1 MDRKELLG
9 QIKAKEEKR
18 DSLFA
23 KGNEM
28 TTDDVQSVKAL
39 NGEIKGL
46 QDKVDLLDQTAGLK
60 GWGNEP
66 QNRPELPTG
75 TKDAEILGFMHGGFD
90 EYEFATTKEAGQ
102 FKKSLK
108 LLSQSGAGIFG
119 AKTWEAIGTKAYHDS
134 FWKYVTKGRDYLG
147 SGELKDLSEGLDAQ
161 GGYLAPPE
169 MIARIVGRSPAPTR
183 VAGLVQTVTTGR
195 DALTMP
201 KVNYNTDD
209 IYSTGFRVTW
219 TGEIPSSDTE
229 HRVSDDDLFGQHR
242 IDIHTGMMST
252 AVTNDM
258 LEDSGF
264 DLQGWL
270 IAKLNETADL
280 VSDQVAMS
288 GTGVGQAFGMLN
300 EIGTGADQIQR
311 VNSGH
316 ASQLTADGLI
326 ALDYSLPEQY
336 ITSRSLAYVM
346 NRTNTA
352 QAIAKLKDA
361 QNRYLF
367 NMGGASDGGLQG
379 VRPDTLLGKLIAYT
393 AFAPNVAASAYPIV
407 FGDLTG
413 YLRALRL
420 GLTIQVLRET
430 GAKRNKIEL
439 VGRLRLGGKTIEP
452 FKLKAQYVSA

>member
-1 MDRKELLG
+1 MDRKELLA

-28 TTDDVQSVKAL
+28 STDDVQGVKSL

-46 QDKVDLLDQTAGLK
+46 QEKVDLLDQTAGLK
-60 GWGNEP
+60 SWGREP
-66 QNRPELPTG
+66 ESRPQLPGG
-75 TKDAEILGFMHGGFD
+75 TKDAEVLGFMHGGFD
-90 EYEFATTKEAGQ
+90 EYEFTSTKELGQ
-102 FKKSLK
+102 YKKSLK
-108 LLSQSGAGIFG
+108 LLSQSGEGIFG
-119 AKTWEAIGTKAYHDS
+119 AKTWEAIGTKAYYDS
-134 FWKYVTKGRDYLG
+134 FWKYVTKGRDWLG

-169 MIARIVGRSPAPTR
+169 IIARIVGRSPAPTR
-183 VAGLVQTVTTGR
+183 VAGLVSTITTGR
-195 DALTMP
+195 DAITMP
-201 KVNYNTDD
+201 KVNYNADD

-219 TGEIPSSDTE
+219 TGETPSSDNE
-229 HRVSDDDLFGQHR
+229 HNVNDLDVFGQHR
-242 IDIHTGMMST
+242 IDIFTGMMST

-258 LEDSGF
+258 LEDSAF

-270 IAKLNETADL
+270 VGKLNETSDL
-280 VSDQVAMS
+280 VGDQLCVS
-288 GTGVGQAFGMLN
+288 GTGVGQATGMLS
-300 EIGTGADQIQR
+300 EIGAGADQIQF

-316 ASQLTADGLI
+316 ASLMTADGLI
-326 ALDYSLPEQY
+326 ALDYALPEQY

-379 VRPDTLLGKLIAYT
+379 LRPDTLLGKLLAYS
-393 AFAPNVAASAYPIV
+393 AFMPNVAANANPVI
-407 FGDLTG
+407 FGDLSG

-430 GAKRNKIEL
+430 GAKRNKTEL
-439 VGRLRLGGKTIEP
+439 VARLRLGGKTIEP
-452 FKLKAQYVSA
+452 FKLKAQRVSA